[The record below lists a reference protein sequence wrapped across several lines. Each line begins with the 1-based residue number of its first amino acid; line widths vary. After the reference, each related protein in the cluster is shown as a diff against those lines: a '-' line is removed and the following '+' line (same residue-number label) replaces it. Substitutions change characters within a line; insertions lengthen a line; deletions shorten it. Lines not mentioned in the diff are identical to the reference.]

1 MHACTQKQTSGI
13 TLCAQDHFEGNV
25 RFQDVKFR
33 YPSRPDVPV
42 LQGLRL
48 RVKKGQTL
56 ALVGSS
62 GCGKS
67 TTIQLLERFY
77 DPVQGT
83 VVRHAHTHSIFLK
96 IYLIFFTVHLL
107 IHYIYT
113 YWAFSQVKHEGTLC
127 RCTITDSTLSF
138 PMHSPLCPICYW
150 KMATT
155 EPPLPRYYLSGGPF
169 SAKCGNFYGAGTAVI
184 FDRQKITHCKIII

>member
-83 VVRHAHTHSIFLK
+83 VVRRAHTQ
-96 IYLIFFTVHLL
+96 YLGLNLLHFFYCAFTYPLYVHILG
-107 IHYIYT
+107 I
-113 YWAFSQVKHEGTLC
+113 
-127 RCTITDSTLSF
+127 
-138 PMHSPLCPICYW
+138 
-150 KMATT
+150 
-155 EPPLPRYYLSGGPF
+155 
-169 SAKCGNFYGAGTAVI
+169 
-184 FDRQKITHCKIII
+184 